1 MILFFMTGDN
11 RKIQILNNNGFSL
24 LEIIISVSVFVVVI
38 MLATSIFQS
47 VVEGQRQAISAQH
60 TQESIRYVMEVISK
74 DMRQAVRSDAACH
87 AGGNRIFNQDNS
99 AELWFENKHGE
110 CIRFYL
116 DGTSLMKDR
125 DGVAASTTPDEIE
138 VSDLE
143 FIVKSNAVGVSPANR
158 IQQIVT
164 MKMKVEAR
172 SVKVSNKTPFYI
184 QTTVSS
190 RFYE

>member
-1 MILFFMTGDN
+1 MIGDN
-11 RKIQILNNNGFSL
+11 IKTQLLNNKGVSL

-74 DMRQAVRSDAACH
+74 DMRQAVRSNTDCH
-87 AGGNRIFNQDNS
+87 TGGNRIFNQDNS

-110 CIRFYL
+110 CIQYYL
-116 DGTSLMKDR
+116 DGSSLMKSR

-143 FIVKSNAVGVSPANR
+143 FRIITNDIDVSPASR

-184 QTTVSS
+184 QTSVSS